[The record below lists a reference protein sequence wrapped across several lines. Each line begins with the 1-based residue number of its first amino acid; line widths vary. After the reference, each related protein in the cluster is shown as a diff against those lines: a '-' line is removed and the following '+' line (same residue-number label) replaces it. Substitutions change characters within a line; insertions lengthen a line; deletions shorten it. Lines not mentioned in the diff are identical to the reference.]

1 MICGAS
7 AASRA
12 ALRWTGSRRA
22 ANLERRGG
30 SGVPQA
36 MSSPTV
42 RPLDEA
48 DLDRADAIFR
58 LAFGTHLGLPDPM
71 AFAGDSDF
79 IRSRWRSFPDAA
91 FAAEDAGVL
100 LGTILGARWGSVG
113 FFGPLTVDPTAWNRG
128 VAQSLL
134 EPMMERFASW
144 NVRHAGL
151 YTFSNSPKHV
161 NLYRRFGFQPRFLT
175 ALMARPLDPQSG
187 GEPPL
192 LVSGLSP
199 SARESVLAECRA
211 VTDALYDG
219 LDLAAEIE
227 SVRNQGLGDTVLVAG
242 SGGVEAFAVCH
253 TGAGSEAG
261 SGECYVKFAA
271 VSPTAGPEVF
281 VAALEACERYA
292 AERGATR
299 LETGVSTAREEAYG
313 ILSSRGYRTEVLG
326 VTMHRPN
333 EPGYSRPGL
342 FVLDDWR

>member
-1 MICGAS
+1 
-7 AASRA
+7 
-12 ALRWTGSRRA
+12 
-22 ANLERRGG
+22 
-30 SGVPQA
+30 
-36 MSSPTV
+36 MSTVTV
-42 RPLDEA
+42 RPLDEV

-79 IRSRWRSFPDAA
+79 IRSRWRAFPDAA
-91 FAAEDAGVL
+91 FAAEDANTL

-113 FFGPLTVDPTAWNRG
+113 FFGPLTVHPAAWNRG

-161 NLYRRFGFQPRFLT
+161 SLYQRFGFHPRFLT
-175 ALMARPLDPQSG
+175 ALMARPVDPQSS
-187 GEPPL
+187 EPPL
-192 LVSGLSP
+192 LVSSLS
-199 SARESVLAECRA
+199 STAREIALAECRA

-253 TGAGSEAG
+253 AGPGSEAG

-271 VSPTAGPEVF
+271 VSPAAGTEIF
-281 VAALEACERYA
+281 VELLEACERYA

-299 LETGVSTAREEAYG
+299 LEAGVSTAREEAYG
-313 ILSSRGYRTEVLG
+313 TMLSRGYRTEVLG

-333 EPGYSRPGL
+333 EPGYSKPGS